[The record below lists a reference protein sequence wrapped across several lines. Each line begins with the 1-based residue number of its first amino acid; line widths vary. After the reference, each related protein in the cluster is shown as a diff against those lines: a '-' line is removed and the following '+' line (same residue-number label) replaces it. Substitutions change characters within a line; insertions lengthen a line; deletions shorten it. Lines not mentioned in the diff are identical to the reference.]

1 MRQKFLKTIFCI
13 SMGGYV
19 GTKYALKLNI
29 KWNFSQNVTFPLGK
43 NSKIQASISK
53 QNKTLSSK
61 NNTSALFPSK
71 KCSKPHNR
79 SLIYVLT

>member
-1 MRQKFLKTIFCI
+1 MFIGNNLSKKSSNLWDKNFWKTIFCI

-61 NNTSALFPSK
+61 NNTSALFKTS
-71 KCSKPHNR
+71 
-79 SLIYVLT
+79 